1 MNPTITT
8 RFRCGFRPLT
18 DLTQLTLMFLTL
30 ILQYLNKLVE
40 RKIGDFTSPQAFHT
54 VKVQGFNRNGI
65 KLLTKFGRQLP
76 VKVFALVRDLPIE
89 ARDLPH
95 TPPPTVR
102 TFDFTR
108 KVFVER
114 LKFVQGLFQ
123 RLWVLFLFTRAQGQ
137 VRVFHA
143 EVCPNAFTCCWQR
156 FEICISCR
164 DTKPI
169 ITTSVTFDGDTT
181 DSAMPLSVFMES
193 IRHFI
198 KLPFTCFRIPLTE
211 GEGDTI
217 IFQRPPRL
225 SRKGDRFELMS
236 LFDLG
241 SATKFL
247 KNRSYAL

>member
-1 MNPTITT
+1 MKPTIAT
-8 RFRCGFRPLT
+8 RFRCRSPLT
-18 DLTQLTLMFLTL
+18 GLTQLTLMFLTL

-40 RKIGDFTSPQAFHT
+40 GKIGDFTSPQAFHT

-89 ARDLPH
+89 VRDLPH

-123 RLWVLFLFTRAQGQ
+123 RLWVLDFLTRAQCQ

-143 EVCPNAFTCCWQR
+143 EVCPNALTCCRQW
-156 FEICISCR
+156 FKICIGC
-164 DTKPI
+164 
-169 ITTSVTFDGDTT
+169 
-181 DSAMPLSVFMES
+181 S
-193 IRHFI
+193 IPSP
-198 KLPFTCFRIPLTE
+198 KKVE
-211 GEGDTI
+211 
-217 IFQRPPRL
+217 
-225 SRKGDRFELMS
+225 
-236 LFDLG
+236 
-241 SATKFL
+241 
-247 KNRSYAL
+247 